1 MPNTYNFFQSGE
13 LLAKSGPDAIKIFS
27 INLMLRYFINLF
39 DRSKIFNI
47 ESKSLKIAECK
58 IYAKNL
64 YRIRPLVTLLPCL
77 RDHIPRKDKMEKEII
92 QDKIEAPLEKKIT
105 RMRLIPSLSIIQNN

>member
-27 INLMLRYFINLF
+27 INLMLRYFVKLF

-77 RDHIPRKDKMEKEII
+77 RDHIPRKDKMEKEKVVQLILKLII
-92 QDKIEAPLEKKIT
+92 RDLYPLIFVFQY
-105 RMRLIPSLSIIQNN
+105 S